1 MSISFMEQDVSD
13 DLLRECPIR
22 HFFAQKII
30 KSPKYHLYL
39 QCLSEPESP
48 NGIGGIDTYT

>member
-1 MSISFMEQDVSD
+1 MSIFLIEHDVLE
-13 DLLRECPIR
+13 DLDRECSTR
-22 HFFAQKII
+22 RFFAQKII